1 MAADTL
7 FGRWRRQLGTVQ
19 NAQQFTSQLHQQG
32 AAVQTQTSIWCSG
45 KSNHWMRSVSAE
57 ANVTQ
62 AKAQFWQAQVNLEC
76 ARIASPVDGL
86 LAQLGDFVT
95 KEQNS

>member
-1 MAADTL
+1 MPNSS
-7 FGRWRRQLGTVQ
+7 RRSCISKELRSRPASLNLVQ
-19 NAQQFTSQLHQQG
+19 QQVESLNAQR
-32 AAVQTQTSIWCSG
+32 I
-45 KSNHWMRSVSAE
+45 SAE

-62 AKAQFWQAQVNLEC
+62 AKAQFGQAQVNLEC
-76 ARIASPVDGL
+76 TRIASPVDGL